1 MPERQAIDPVFL
13 WGAHAPPRA
22 PFRALA
28 EGSARIR
35 AQAVLVIRRKILTRR
50 VRTPALWSS
59 HADTCMA
66 IAGGQKPL

>member
-35 AQAVLVIRRKILTRR
+35 AQAVLVIRRKILT
-50 VRTPALWSS
+50 SS
-59 HADTCMA
+59 LSDLETSL
-66 IAGGQKPL
+66 PE